1 MSIPLYL
8 DIRLRD
14 LNRALIRTP
23 NDEHSQR
30 LTDMSNFFKD
40 TANKSGKRFRCFTK
54 DTRNCLA
61 QVR

>member
-8 DIRLRD
+8 DIHSRD

-23 NDEHSQR
+23 NDEHLQK
-30 LTDMSNFFKD
+30 LTDMSNFSKEI
-40 TANKSGKRFRCFTK
+40 ANKIGKRFRCLKK

-61 QVR
+61 QEP